1 MDLLVKLATVIYT
14 RSHSFLNRLEKLLI
28 VYHETDVPKAG
39 QNNDA
44 VSEIENQFL
53 NSEESKNQP
62 AEFGILF
69 SLRTL

>member
-28 VYHETDVPKAG
+28 VYHETD
-39 QNNDA
+39 A